1 MDKKSEVM
9 DAFCAVVNGLKRTGL
24 RPEQLKT
31 ELFLGGDLGIDSVE
45 MLEVWYDLEQ
55 RLGIRIEDS
64 EKRNINTVDDA
75 LAVAERKL
83 VDRAA

>member
-1 MDKKSEVM
+1 MDSRGQVL

-24 RPEQLKT
+24 RPEQLQT

-64 EKRNINTVDDA
+64 EKRNIYTVDDA

-83 VDRAA
+83 VALAA